1 MSSTGRHS
9 ISHRDLPAAQAS
21 SLFSSIYLLY
31 SDYIDVLFAQ
41 RRTLFHFVWRD
52 VVVYGGDENL
62 PAKALGERIER
73 GKNISLALVMP
84 TFR

>member
-1 MSSTGRHS
+1 VELEFGDTPFFCSGRNT
-9 ISHRDLPAAQAS
+9 PTP
-21 SLFSSIYLLY
+21 LFSSIYLLY

-52 VVVYGGDENL
+52 VGVYGGDENL

-73 GKNISLALVMP
+73 GKNISLAMVMP